1 MAHEAHLA
9 SLTPEEF
16 SPENPLVQL
25 PPTCRGLQYVHTH
38 YHTERRQGQWFRP
51 PQAAACEGMTVQD
64 FCTPAIV
71 PQIRQAMERHGLSAE
86 QIAR

>member
-9 SLTPEEF
+9 SLTPEEY
-16 SPENPLVQL
+16 SPENPVVQL

-38 YHTERRQGQWFRP
+38 HTARREGQWFKS

-64 FCTPAIV
+64 FCTQATV
-71 PQIRQAMERHGLSAE
+71 PPIRQAMARHGLSAE